1 MELIPILSTIILV
14 ATISTFILAIGAYIL
29 YKIRESKGQQVSAPV
44 PSTIRAELL
53 TPAEM
58 QMEMQQPEQKI
69 APQPIYIEPQP
80 VPVYQQRPVY
90 VQQPLQQR
98 APMGPQYVAQPRQYA
113 EAGYG
118 DPKSYQQSKGDSKFL
133 KYTSEGYVT
142 PAKEEK
148 TSGALKWK

>member
-29 YKIRESKGQQVSAPV
+29 YKIREAKGQQVTAPV
-44 PSTIRAELL
+44 PSTVRAELL

-58 QMEMQQPEQKI
+58 QMEMQQPQQKI
-69 APQPIYIEPQP
+69 APQPIYIEPQA

-90 VQQPLQQR
+90 VQQPQQR
-98 APMGPQYVAQPRQYA
+98 APMGPQYAAQPRQYSDT
-113 EAGYG
+113 GYS
-118 DPKSYQQSKGDSKFL
+118 DVKNYPQSKIDSKFL
-133 KYTSEGYVT
+133 KYTSEGYVS
-142 PAKEEK
+142 PSKEDK